1 LSLAIDVL
9 LVVQSTIVF
18 FLAGYE
24 YLTLM
29 HFPALRESA
38 THPSNRSLVS
48 IILPV
53 RDQAK
58 TVGECVASL
67 VGLDYP
73 EKEII
78 VVDGNSTDGTLDILR
93 SFDGKINLV
102 EEEPLP
108 QGWVGKN
115 WACHMGYQQAKGD
128 LLLFTDGD
136 SIHAHDSLAK
146 TVNYLEVTK
155 ADLVTLAPAAILRSF
170 WEKLLQPPIFW
181 LIMMF
186 VGGKWVNDDSKPR
199 WALGNGQYMLFRRE
213 AYDKVGGHNAVRDRI
228 SEDYSLGRLI
238 KAHGLKLRMV
248 TASDSLG
255 VRMYSSFP
263 EIWRGW
269 RKNFYSVS
277 GNHPL
282 FRAAYRLV
290 LLFIFLVLPFVVL
303 GYGIYLAPKAPLNIY
318 LLTGGFMAF
327 FLWLGLIILDR
338 SIRVS
343 PFYALLLPF
352 AILVYIGIGI
362 DSTVRGALG
371 LGFSWKGRVYGR
383 RHYHP
388 LSCCF
393 VAVAS
398 AVSNHYVRGLDLHAL
413 AVVV

>member
-1 LSLAIDVL
+1 LSLVIDAL
-9 LVVQSTIVF
+9 LIVQSTLVF
-18 FLAGYE
+18 LLAGYE

-29 HFPALRESA
+29 HFPALPENSGS
-38 THPSNRSLVS
+38 TPSSPTVS

-53 RDQAK
+53 RNQAN
-58 TVGECVASL
+58 TVSECVTSL
-67 VGLDYP
+67 VGLDYTQ
-73 EKEII
+73 KEII
-78 VVDGNSTDGTLDILR
+78 VVDGNSTDGTQDILNT
-93 SFDGKINLV
+93 FDDKIKLV
-102 EEEPLP
+102 EEAPLP

-115 WACHMGYQQAKGD
+115 WACHLGYKKAMGD
-128 LLLFTDGD
+128 LLMFTDGD
-136 SIHAHDSLAK
+136 SIHSLDSLAK
-146 TVNYLEVTK
+146 SVNYLEVTK
-155 ADLVTLAPAAILRSF
+155 ADLVTLAPAAILRTF

-213 AYDKVGGHNAVRDRI
+213 AYDKVGGHYAVRDRI

-238 KAHGLKLRMV
+238 KANGLRLRMV

-255 VRMYSSFP
+255 VRMYSSLP

-277 GNHPL
+277 GDHPL

-290 LLFIFLVLPFVVL
+290 LMFTFLVLPFVVL
-303 GYGIYLAPKAPLNIY
+303 SYGIYLAPATPMNVY
-318 LLTGGFMAF
+318 FLTGAFMAF

-343 PFYALLLPF
+343 PLYALLLPF
-352 AILVYIGIGI
+352 AVLFYIGIGI

-371 LGFSWKGRVYGR
+371 MGFSWKGRVYGK
-383 RHYHP
+383 P
-388 LSCCF
+388 ITGQLEAP
-393 VAVAS
+393 VP
-398 AVSNHYVRGLDLHAL
+398 
-413 AVVV
+413 

>member
-1 LSLAIDVL
+1 MSLVIDAL
-9 LVVQSTIVF
+9 LVVQSTLVIL
-18 FLAGYE
+18 LAGYE

-29 HFPALRESA
+29 HFPALPEKSGSI
-38 THPSNRSLVS
+38 PNGLMVS

-53 RDQAK
+53 RNQAK
-58 TVGECVASL
+58 TVSECVASL

-73 EKEII
+73 QKEII
-78 VVDGNSTDGTLDILR
+78 VVDGNSTDGTRDILK
-93 SFDGKINLV
+93 SFDGNIKIV

-115 WACHMGYQQAKGD
+115 WACHIGYNQAKGD

-136 SIHAHDSLAK
+136 SIHSRDSLAK
-146 TVNYLEVTK
+146 TVNYLEATK
-155 ADLVTLAPAAILRSF
+155 ADLVTLAPAAILRTF

-186 VGGKWVNDDSKPR
+186 VGGKWVNDDNKPR
-199 WALGNGQYMLFRRE
+199 WALGNGQFMLFKRE
-213 AYDKVGGHNAVRDRI
+213 AYNKVGGHYAVRDRI
-228 SEDYSLGRLI
+228 AEDYSLGRLI
-238 KAHGLKLRMV
+238 KAQRLRLRMV

-255 VRMYSSFP
+255 VRMYSTFP

-282 FRAAYRLV
+282 FRATYRLV
-290 LLFIFLVLPFVVL
+290 LLFTFLVLPFVVL
-303 GYGIYLAPKAPLNIY
+303 GYGIYLSPAVPLNIY

-343 PFYALLLPF
+343 PLYALLLPI

-371 LGFSWKGRVYGR
+371 LGFSWKGRVYGK
-383 RHYHP
+383 P
-388 LSCCF
+388 ITGQF
-393 VAVAS
+393 EAPVP
-398 AVSNHYVRGLDLHAL
+398 
-413 AVVV
+413 

>member
-1 LSLAIDVL
+1 MSLVINAL
-9 LVVQSTIVF
+9 LLVQSTLVF
-18 FLAGYE
+18 LLAGYE

-29 HFPALRESA
+29 HFPALPENSGSN
-38 THPSNRSLVS
+38 PSSPLVS

-53 RDQAK
+53 RNQAN
-58 TVGECVASL
+58 TVSECVTSL

-73 EKEII
+73 QKEVI
-78 VVDGNSTDGTLDILR
+78 VVDGNSADGTRDILKT
-93 SFDGKINLV
+93 FEGQIKLV

-115 WACHMGYQQAKGD
+115 WACHLGYMQAKGD
-128 LLLFTDGD
+128 LLMFTDGD
-136 SIHAHDSLAK
+136 SIHSRDSLAK
-146 TVNYLEVTK
+146 TVNYLETTK
-155 ADLVTLAPAAILRSF
+155 ADLVTLAPAAILRTF

-213 AYDKVGGHNAVRDRI
+213 AYDKVGGHYAVRDRI

-238 KAHGLKLRMV
+238 KANGLRLRMV

-255 VRMYSSFP
+255 VRMYSSLP

-290 LLFIFLVLPFVVL
+290 LLFTFLVLPFVAL
-303 GYGIYLAPKAPLNIY
+303 GYGIVLAPATPLNLY
-318 LLTGGFMAF
+318 LLTGAFMAF

-338 SIRVS
+338 SIGVN
-343 PFYALLLPF
+343 PLYALLLPF
-352 AILVYIGIGI
+352 AVLVYIGIGI
-362 DSTVRGALG
+362 DSTIRGALG
-371 LGFSWKGRVYGR
+371 MGFSWKGRVYGK
-383 RHYHP
+383 P
-388 LSCCF
+388 ITGQLKPTSP
-393 VAVAS
+393 
-398 AVSNHYVRGLDLHAL
+398 
-413 AVVV
+413 